1 MTDSSAGRPTDVV
14 EPPGGSVPPP
24 DRFTKGRKGFATR
37 ISGSG
42 RLGGIVKRLLGLVAT
57 LLAASFAVFASLY
70 LAPGD
75 PVTFLMHGHPATPE
89 AVAAIR
95 QQYRLDEP
103 FAVRYLDWIGGVCHG
118 DFGRS
123 VQFRQDVSDLL
134 TSRLVTTAWV
144 IGYSTVLIVLVG
156 LVFGAAA
163 ALRPGTIDRIVMVGT
178 AIATATPAFVAAVIL
193 VSVFS
198 VQLGWLPAFGDG
210 SGGGLGGRISHLTL
224 PAIALAFTFV
234 GLLARVTRASMLAEL
249 GREHVEV
256 ARSRGVPEASVI
268 RKHVLRNALGP
279 ITTVTGTVVAGLLV
293 STSIV
298 ETAFGVSG
306 IGQLLVSSVAVK
318 DFPVVQAVC
327 LLVVAAFV
335 IVNLL
340 VDVLL
345 PLIDP
350 RLARVKV
357 GAA

>member
-1 MTDSSAGRPTDVV
+1 M
-14 EPPGGSVPPP
+14 
-24 DRFTKGRKGFATR
+24 
-37 ISGSG
+37 IG
-42 RLGGIVKRLLGLVAT
+42 RLALRLAGVVAT
-57 LLAASFAVFASLY
+57 LLVASFAVFGSMY
-70 LAPGD
+70 LVPGD
-75 PVTFLMHGHPATPE
+75 PVTFLMRGRPATPE
-89 AVAAIR
+89 SVAILRA
-95 QQYRLDEP
+95 QYHLDDP
-103 FAVRYLDWIGGVCHG
+103 FLVRFGTWIGGVFRG

-134 TSRLVTTAWV
+134 VSRLSTTGWLV
-144 IGYSTVLIVLVG
+144 GYATVLIVLVG
-156 LVFGAAA
+156 LALGALS
-163 ALRPGTIDRIVMVGT
+163 ALRPGAADRAVLIGT
-178 AIATATPAFVAAVIL
+178 GIATATPAFVAAVIL

-198 VQLGWLPAFGDG
+198 VRLGWFPAFGDG
-210 SGGGLGGRISHLTL
+210 SGGGLGTRLSHLTL

-256 ARSRGVPEASVI
+256 ARSRGVPESSVI

-298 ETAFGVSG
+298 ETAFGVAG

-318 DFPVVQAVC
+318 DFPVVQAVS

-335 IVNLL
+335 LVNLL
-340 VDVLL
+340 VDVVL

-350 RLARVKV
+350 RVTRMKAGV
-357 GAA
+357 A

>member
-1 MTDSSAGRPTDVV
+1 MIVA
-14 EPPGGSVPPP
+14 
-24 DRFTKGRKGFATR
+24 KR
-37 ISGSG
+37 IA
-42 RLGGIVKRLLGLVAT
+42 GLVAT
-57 LLAASFAVFASLY
+57 LFAASFAVFASLY

-89 AVAAIR
+89 AVASIR
-95 QQYRLDEP
+95 AQYHLDDP
-103 FAVRYLDWIGGVCHG
+103 FIVRYFDWIGGVCRG

-134 TSRLVTTAWV
+134 TSRMATTAWLV
-144 IGYSTVLIVLVG
+144 GYATLLIVLVG
-156 LVFGAAA
+156 LVFGALA
-163 ALRPGTIDRIVMVGT
+163 ALRPGAVDRAVMTIT

-210 SGGGLGGRISHLTL
+210 SGAGLGGRISHLTL

-345 PLIDP
+345 PIIDP